1 MKSKLETFI
10 NHLHGQD
17 EVRVFVDVK
26 ADGTGHVQASLDL
39 AERLR
44 QFGYKGQITFVL
56 GQNMLTES
64 SYSSTTNVGF
74 NDEWPDYKGPFE
86 ALLDKR
92 NPLGNIQI
100 IGQDMVTNSVSGKI
114 LRKII
119 SGETDLDTLTE
130 TLEKNDIYLDM
141 TEENFSS
148 IPNIPDF
155 TQTVDIG
162 FSGAADDKAGALDDV
177 IGARCCIA
185 LQPTG
190 WEKGTPGIWYKGK
203 LSPFS
208 EDTLV
213 SPLCSIDVS
222 SLMVN
227 AKCYLQDHQSA
238 VLKSLLSKHVQA
250 REIVVLYNASF
261 MNKTVSHIQLLE
273 NLQKCF
279 SNSKSNVLFIDLHS
293 STVPSLCSGLSD
305 KSNDELGFD
314 IVKLADLT
322 DTLLPDL
329 SIIQCDYLPTP
340 ICDYL
345 LKKASLVVCE
355 GQGMAQKALLV
366 GTPCLHSPKN
376 SPHAIYE
383 SAAPLH
389 LGIDIERGAT
399 LLQDAT
405 WHITREVTGDY
416 MAQALNDCFHSS
428 VTSGFCKAYSKAL
441 TIKTD
446 RFALA
451 IEDTVTSKKIPKIEL
466 IEEVDDELGDNLY
479 QKNDDSSSNSSY
491 L

>member
-64 SYSSTTNVGF
+64 SYGSTTNVEF
-74 NDEWPDYKGPFE
+74 NDEWPGYKGPFE
-86 ALLDKR
+86 ELLGKR
-92 NPLGNIQI
+92 NPLGTTQI

-119 SGETDLDTLTE
+119 RGDTDLGALTE
-130 TLEKNDIYLDM
+130 ALEKKDIYLEM
-141 TEENFSS
+141 TEDNFLS

-155 TQTVDIG
+155 TRMVDIG
-162 FSGAADDKAGALDDV
+162 FSGAADDKAGALDLV
-177 IGARCCIA
+177 IGAECCIA

-190 WEKGTPGIWYKGK
+190 WEKGTPGIWHKGK

-208 EDTLV
+208 GNTLT
-213 SPLCSIDVS
+213 SPLCSVDVT
-222 SLMVN
+222 SLVTN
-227 AKCYLQDHQSA
+227 ARCYLQDNQSA
-238 VLKSLLSKHVQA
+238 VLKSLLGKHVKS

-261 MNKTVSHIQLLE
+261 MNKTIDNVQLLE

-293 STVPSLCSGLSD
+293 STVPSLCHGLSD
-305 KSNDELGFD
+305 TSNDELGFD
-314 IVKLADLT
+314 IIKLADLT

-329 SIIQCDYLPTP
+329 SVIQCDYLPTP

-389 LGIDIERGAT
+389 LGMEAERGST

-405 WHITREVTGDY
+405 WHITHEVTGDF
-416 MAQALNDCFHSS
+416 MAHDLNECFHSP
-428 VTSGFCKAYSKAL
+428 VTKDFCMAYSKAL
-441 TIKTD
+441 TINTD

-466 IEEVDDELGDNLY
+466 IEENDDVSDDIMFQN
-479 QKNDDSSSNSSY
+479 KDDSSLNATH